1 MTQPYPMP
9 LDQLWADV
17 ENGAVDNVIVAVP
30 DLQGRLQGSR
40 LDPEHF
46 RDTVLKQ
53 GFEACVY
60 LLAVDVEMNTRAGYA
75 VDPDAAGFGDMV
87 LVPDLATLR
96 KLPWDPATALV
107 LADARQPD
115 GQPVRV
121 APRQVLRT
129 QLDRLAARGLTALA
143 GTELEFVLFN
153 ESFQQAWD
161 ADYRGLTP
169 ATRYN
174 VDYAIAGVAE
184 VDPVVRKIRNAM
196 RETGMRLESARG
208 EVHPGQYEI
217 VFRYDEALRTC
228 DNHAVYKTGARQLA
242 AAEGMALTFMAKYDA
257 GEGNSCHVHLSLRDR
272 DGGPAFAGDGGSGGV
287 EGDMSTFMEHFVAG
301 QLACM
306 SEFALLSAPNVNSY
320 KRLAPDAFAPT
331 AIAWGRDNR
340 TCPVRVIGRGESLRL
355 EYRVPGGD
363 ANPYLAVASIIA
375 AGLHGVER
383 ELPLPDPFV
392 GNAFTSG
399 LPRLPET
406 LGDAL
411 ARWEASAVARD
422 AFGADVVG
430 HYATAARA
438 ELAAYQSEVT
448 DWERRR
454 GFERL

>member
-1 MTQPYPMP
+1 MSQPYPMP

-17 ENGAVDNVIVAVP
+17 ESAAVDNVIVAVP

-75 VDPDAAGFGDMV
+75 VDADAAGFGDMV

-96 KLPWDPATALV
+96 RLPWDPATALV

-121 APRQVLRT
+121 APRQVLRA

-143 GTELEFVLFN
+143 GTELEFVLFK

-174 VDYAIAGVAE
+174 VDYSLAGVAE

-272 DGGPAFAGDGGSGGV
+272 DGGPAFAGTD
-287 EGDMSTFMEHFVAG
+287 GDMSIFMRHFVAG

-340 TCPVRVIGRGESLRL
+340 TCPVRVIGRGESLRI

-375 AGLHGVER
+375 AGLHGVDR
-383 ELPLPDPFV
+383 ELPLPAPFV
-392 GNAFTSG
+392 GNAFSSG

-406 LGDAL
+406 LAESVAL
-411 ARWEASAVARD
+411 WEASDVARD
-422 AFGADVVG
+422 AFGADIVG
-430 HYATAARA
+430 HYATAGRA
-438 ELAAYQSEVT
+438 ELAAYQREVT